1 MKIKVCKEHW
11 LDEIIYDI
19 DRRAA
24 LNYDN
29 KSYLSDY
36 SSKFDE
42 EEVTEE
48 QLMDYIKKGYAIKIN
63 C

>member
-11 LDEIIYDI
+11 LDEVIYDI

-24 LNYDN
+24 LNHDD

-36 SSKFDE
+36 SSKYDE